1 MRGEVQF
8 RSDKLAVLIDA
19 DNTSASVV
27 EVLLK
32 EITKFGTAYIKR
44 VYGDWTSPQMNAW
57 KKILNDFAIVPV
69 QQFGYTT
76 GKNSTDS
83 ALIIDAMD
91 LLYTDKLDGFCII
104 SSDSDFTRLAHRIRQ
119 DGVVVYGFGKKQ
131 TPKAFVAACDQF
143 VYTELLDTHIENP
156 PDIIQDKSVKIES
169 PEKNE
174 KKDRLNKML
183 KDAFEYVARDEDGF
197 ANVGTVG
204 QQLLKLD
211 PAFDVREYG
220 YKKLGELLKATGN
233 FEVKGNDTKLK

>member
-57 KKILNDFAIVPV
+57 KKVLNDFAIVPV

-143 VYTELLDTHIENP
+143 VYTELLDVHIETSS
-156 PDIIQDKSVKIES
+156 DIIQDKLVKIES
-169 PEKNE
+169 SEKNE
-174 KKDRLNKML
+174 KKDRLNELL
-183 KDAFEYVARDEDGF
+183 KEAFEYVARDDGF
-197 ANVGTVG
+197 ANLGTVG

-220 YKKLGELLKATGN
+220 YKKLGELLKATEI

>member
-76 GKNSTDS
+76 GKNS
-83 ALIIDAMD
+83 
-91 LLYTDKLDGFCII
+91 
-104 SSDSDFTRLAHRIRQ
+104 
-119 DGVVVYGFGKKQ
+119 
-131 TPKAFVAACDQF
+131 P
-143 VYTELLDTHIENP
+143 
-156 PDIIQDKSVKIES
+156 IQ
-169 PEKNE
+169 
-174 KKDRLNKML
+174 
-183 KDAFEYVARDEDGF
+183 G
-197 ANVGTVG
+197 
-204 QQLLKLD
+204 
-211 PAFDVREYG
+211 
-220 YKKLGELLKATGN
+220 
-233 FEVKGNDTKLK
+233 